1 MFPIAAIKQPKIF
14 NHLTRDFI
22 FEELEQIN
30 SDTGRTYKTPAGV
43 IYPSVTTVVG
53 DESKQSIAEWRKRVG
68 AEEADRISKKAT
80 TRGTRIH
87 EMCEY
92 YVDNKPLI
100 KKDFSYSDI
109 EMFTQIKNTLD
120 EHVDNIH
127 MQEERLYSKFLELAG
142 TVDLVAEYDG
152 KLSIIDFKTS
162 TKIKDVKYI
171 KGYLMQA
178 SAYAIMYE
186 ELTEIPVSQTVIIIA
201 VDDEPA
207 PQIFIQKRDD
217 WVGPLL
223 DTRQKYKAKYGI

>member
-1 MFPIAAIKQPKIF
+1 
-14 NHLTRDFI
+14 
-22 FEELEQIN
+22 
-30 SDTGRTYKTPAGV
+30 
-43 IYPSVTTVVG
+43 
-53 DESKQSIAEWRKRVG
+53 
-68 AEEADRISKKAT
+68 
-80 TRGTRIH
+80 
-87 EMCEY
+87 
-92 YVDNKPLI
+92 
-100 KKDFSYSDI
+100 
-109 EMFTQIKNTLD
+109 MFTQIKNTLD